1 MILDLTKVI
10 TQQIIA
16 VSKIT
21 TEEQSSAAVDIES
34 VLHDHLNPT
43 RAAAKVAGGASKG
56 LNFCCQICSSLSPQI
71 AGCSL
76 KFGSQYTGKPIFA

>member
-1 MILDLTKVI
+1 MTVVTISKHCYFFHRKETEVILDLTKVI

-16 VSKIT
+16 ASKIT

-34 VLHDHLNPT
+34 VLHDHLNPK

-56 LNFCCQICSSLSPQI
+56 LNLCCQI
-71 AGCSL
+71 
-76 KFGSQYTGKPIFA
+76 